1 MVSKETIESLGLPR
15 ALAVAIL
22 ERFEDLL
29 SKHDIYIPDDDRED
43 DNEDEGCL
51 YGTTYYEL
59 EDEITELLH
68 EYVVE
73 LQ

>member
-1 MVSKETIESLGLPR
+1 MISKETIESLGLPR

-22 ERFEDLL
+22 ERFEGLL
-29 SKHDIYIPDDDRED
+29 DKYDITIPDEDRDDYD
-43 DNEDEGCL
+43 EDEARLFGAA
-51 YGTTYYEL
+51 YYDL
-59 EDEITELLH
+59 EDEITELLY

>member
-1 MVSKETIESLGLPR
+1 MISKETIESLGLPR

-29 SKHDIYIPDDDRED
+29 DKHDIHIPDDDRDD

-51 YGTTYYEL
+51 YGTAYYDL